1 MSFSKIFS
9 LAAAFALTAS
19 ALPLA
24 SRATPGGVE
33 IVNNM
38 SETVY
43 LWSVSDTSSEMQ
55 TIPVGGSYTETWRT
69 NPNGGGISIKMSTAA
84 DLASVLQFE
93 YTEAGETLFWDL
105 SSINLNPQSPIVA
118 AGFGVSISD
127 PSCPTATCA
136 PGDVNCAES
145 YQFPDDHNTRA
156 CGTGAAFTL
165 TLG

>member
-1 MSFSKIFS
+1 MSFSKILS

-24 SRATPGGVE
+24 PRGTNGGVE
-33 IVNNM
+33 IVNKM
-38 SETVY
+38 SEPVY
-43 LWSVSDTSSEMQ
+43 LWSVSDTASEMQ
-55 TIPVGGSYTETWRT
+55 TIPTGASYTETWRT
-69 NPNGGGISIKMSTAA
+69 NPNGGGISIKIATAA

-105 SSINLNPQSPIVA
+105 SSINLNPASPLIA
-118 AGFGVSISD
+118 AGFGVNID
-127 PSCPTATCA
+127 DASCPTATCA